1 MRCIHIALHV
11 RKRFMRVEAIAFVN
25 FSVYNICIALRYV
38 LMLKNHNKMRLAFF
52 GCVWYNF
59 KMNRWSYY
67 VF

>member
-38 LMLKNHNKMRLAFF
+38 LMLKNQNNTK
-52 GCVWYNF
+52 VDIS
-59 KMNRWSYY
+59 KIY
-67 VF
+67 VLYFI

>member
-1 MRCIHIALHV
+1 
-11 RKRFMRVEAIAFVN
+11 MRVEAIAFVN

-59 KMNRWSYY
+59 KMNRGSYY